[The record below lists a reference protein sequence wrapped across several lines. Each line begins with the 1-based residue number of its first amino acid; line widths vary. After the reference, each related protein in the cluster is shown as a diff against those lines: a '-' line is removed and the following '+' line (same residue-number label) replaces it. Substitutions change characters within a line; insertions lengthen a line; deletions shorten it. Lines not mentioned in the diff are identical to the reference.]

1 MSLVISSLCAV
12 VPLLSYSYFLTT
24 FLFIFFCVYG
34 LLVGDA
40 AYLFIR
46 KNLRVSVPYLIG
58 LLLFLAVYLFA
69 ALSLKEN
76 EAILPLLEF
85 GFLVSLLI
93 SFLIFKT
100 DKASYFQEYVI
111 PIQRIELAL
120 GIIST
125 LSFLLSFLLSLFY
138 PLNGEYG
145 EISYS
150 FTVILLVISILLCT
164 YLAFKNKTKIP
175 VKITLFF

>member
-1 MSLVISSLCAV
+1 MGA
-12 VPLLSYSYFLTT
+12 
-24 FLFIFFCVYG
+24 
-34 LLVGDA
+34 A
-40 AYLFIR
+40 AYLLIR
-46 KNLRVSVPYLIG
+46 KNLRVSIPYLIG
-58 LLLFLAVYLFA
+58 LILFLATYLFA
-69 ALSLKEN
+69 ALSFKEN
-76 EAILPLLEF
+76 EVILPLLEF

-100 DKASYFQEYVI
+100 DKETCFQEYVI
-111 PIQRIELAL
+111 PLQRKELAL

-164 YLAFKNKTKIP
+164 YLAFKIKQKS
-175 VKITLFF
+175 L